1 MAAGLIGS
9 FAVDASPPNSAIV
22 AESGARSQLTN
33 TMAAIVVLIVVLVAT
48 APLANLPQ
56 ATLGATLLFVAT
68 RLFRVNELHNIL
80 RFDRVEFGLAIATLL
95 VVALVGIQ
103 QGVIIAIV
111 LSLADRTRRTARP
124 EDTLLGREPGTD
136 HWIPRDVGKATEE
149 VPGVLVYQV
158 YAPLW
163 YGNADYLRLR
173 IRNLVDSAPTPIHAV
188 IFDAAGIPDIDYTG
202 LQALRDLASELTRR
216 GVMLRV
222 ARASHLVHHN
232 LKHGALLGQLGA
244 DHLDNS
250 VEEAVIAAQRHP

>member
-9 FAVDASPPNSAIV
+9 FAVDASPPNTAIV

-33 TMAAIVVLIVVLVAT
+33 TTAAIVVMIVVLVAT
-48 APLANLPQ
+48 APLAHLPQ

-68 RLFRVNELHNIL
+68 RLFRVHDLHNIL
-80 RFDRVEFGLAIATLL
+80 RFDSIEFALAAATLL

-103 QGVIIAIV
+103 QGVILAIV

-124 EDTLLGREPGTD
+124 RDTLLGREPGTD
-136 HWIPRDVGKATEE
+136 HWIPPDVGKATEQ

-173 IRNLVDSAPTPIHAV
+173 IRNLVDSAAIPIHAV

-202 LQALRDLASELTRR
+202 LQAFRDLASELARR
-216 GVMLRV
+216 GVTLRV

-232 LKHGALLGQLGA
+232 LKRGALLGQLGA